1 MNIQFK
7 KTFKMLAIAGLISG
21 LAACGG
27 GSDAPAKVATA
38 DTTFTIDAANA
49 QTAATLL
56 TTAAKSFSFASGVA
70 DLGTTTPT
78 TVTFAGTAATP
89 TFAVS
94 SSAGTASGTLGF
106 GSCVMTITSSTFTS
120 GPMAPP
126 LPKTITISPC
136 EVAVDTSGDA
146 VGAPVANET
155 ATLTFGTTV
164 SQPANLIGSV
174 TINDA
179 GQVIIT
185 QTDGSSIN
193 IGTVPVTTPTG
204 TATGSI

>member
-1 MNIQFK
+1 MNIKFK
-7 KTFKMLAIAGLISG
+7 QSFKLLAIAGLISG

-38 DTTFTIDAANA
+38 DTTFTINAANA

-56 TTAAKSFSFASGVA
+56 TTAAKSFSFASGVPA
-70 DLGTTTPT
+70 LGTTVPT
-78 TVTFAGTAATP
+78 TVSFAGTAASP

-94 SSAGTASGTLGF
+94 SSAGTANGTMGF
-106 GSCVMTITSSTFTS
+106 GSCILTITSSTFTS

-146 VGAPVANET
+146 VGTPVANET
-155 ATLTFGTTV
+155 ATLSFGTTV
-164 SQPANLIGSV
+164 SQPTNLTGNV
-174 TINDA
+174 TVNDA
-179 GQVIIT
+179 GQVTIT
-185 QTDGSSIN
+185 QTDGSSIV

>member
-1 MNIQFK
+1 MNIKFK
-7 KTFKMLAIAGLISG
+7 QSFKLLAIAGLISG

-38 DTTFTIDAANA
+38 DTTFTINAANA

-56 TTAAKSFSFASGVA
+56 TTAAKSFSFASGVPA
-70 DLGTTTPT
+70 LGTTVPT
-78 TVTFAGTAATP
+78 TVSFAGTAASP

-94 SSAGTASGTLGF
+94 SSAGTANGTMGF
-106 GSCVMTITSSTFTS
+106 GSCILTITSSTFTS

-146 VGAPVANET
+146 VGTPVANET
-155 ATLTFGTTV
+155 ATLSFGTTV
-164 SQPANLIGSV
+164 SQPANLTGNV
-174 TINDA
+174 TVNDA
-179 GQVIIT
+179 GQVTIT
-185 QTDGSSIN
+185 QTDGSSIV

>member
-1 MNIQFK
+1 MNIKFK
-7 KTFKMLAIAGLISG
+7 QSFKLLAIAGLISG

-78 TVTFAGTAATP
+78 TVTFAGTAAAP

-106 GSCVMTITSSTFTS
+106 GSCVLTIDGSTFTI
-120 GPMAPP
+120 GLMAPP
-126 LPKTITISPC
+126 LKPITISPC
-136 EVAVDTSGDA
+136 AVAVDTSGDA

-185 QTDGSSIN
+185 QTDGSSVN

>member
-1 MNIQFK
+1 MNIKFK
-7 KTFKMLAIAGLISG
+7 QSFKLLAIAGLISG

-56 TTAAKSFSFASGVA
+56 TTAAKSFSFASGVSA
-70 DLGTTTPT
+70 LGTTTPT

-106 GSCVMTITSSTFTS
+106 GSCVLTITSSTFTS

-126 LPKTITISPC
+126 LKPITISPC

-146 VGAPVANET
+146 VGTPVTNES

-179 GQVIIT
+179 GQVTIT
-185 QTDGSSIN
+185 PTGSTTPIV

>member
-1 MNIQFK
+1 MNIKFK
-7 KTFKMLAIAGLISG
+7 QSFKLLAIAGLISG

-38 DTTFTIDAANA
+38 DTTFTMGTANA

-56 TTAAKSFSFASGVA
+56 TTAAKSFSFASGVPA
-70 DLGTTTPT
+70 LGTTVPT
-78 TVTFAGTAATP
+78 TVSFAGTAASP

-94 SSAGTASGTLGF
+94 SSAGTANGTMGF
-106 GSCVMTITSSTFTS
+106 GSCILTITNSTFTS

-146 VGAPVANET
+146 VGTPVANET
-155 ATLTFGTTV
+155 ATLSFGTTV
-164 SQPANLIGSV
+164 SQPANLTGNV
-174 TINDA
+174 TVNDA
-179 GQVIIT
+179 GQVTIT
-185 QTDGSSIN
+185 QTDGSSIV